1 MDFDQDIMNSSAG
14 FTPEYRKAY
23 IWSLVLH
30 AAGIDHLMMRQEN
43 VWHLLVHETIAE
55 SAKLEIAAYEEE
67 NRNWPPPQEEP
78 QDHILSDQSSPP
90 TVALMGGLLL
100 FFQVTGPWSQSS
112 KWFQVGAVNAARI
125 LENHEWWRIVTG
137 LTLHADIVHVV
148 GNVLFGGILIHYI
161 CKIFG
166 SGSGVALVL
175 ATGVA
180 GNFINVLMRGGDH
193 RAVGFSTAVFGA
205 VGLLSGFRVK
215 KGSYQKIIMPLGAGL
230 GLLAMLGSEGE
241 RTDLGA
247 HFWGLATGVVTGLFF
262 ARKIEWLKTLVT
274 FGRQSLLL
282 AGSVIFILTS
292 WFVAMY

>member
-1 MDFDQDIMNSSAG
+1 MNSSAG

-30 AAGIDHLMMRQEN
+30 SAGIEHLMMQQEN
-43 VWHLLVHETIAE
+43 VWHLMVPETIAE

-67 NRNWPPPQEEP
+67 NINWPPPQEEP
-78 QDHILSDQSSPP
+78 QEHILSAQSSPP
-90 TVALMGGLLL
+90 TVALMGALLL
-100 FFQVTGPWSQSS
+100 FFQITGPWSYGS
-112 KWFQVGAVNAARI
+112 KWFQAGAVDATRI
-125 LENHEWWRIVTG
+125 LENNEWWRIVTG
-137 LTLHADIVHVV
+137 LTLHADIVHVT
-148 GNVLFGGILIHYI
+148 GNVIFGGILIHYI

-175 ATGVA
+175 STGVI
-180 GNFINVLMRGGDH
+180 GNLINVLMRGGDH

-205 VGLLSGFRVK
+205 VGLMSGFRVK

-247 HFWGLATGVVTGLFF
+247 HFWGLAVGVVTGLFF
-262 ARKIEWLKTLVT
+262 ASKKEWLKTLVT
-274 FGRQSLLL
+274 FRRQSLLL
-282 AGSVIFILTS
+282 AGSIFFIVAT
-292 WFVAMY
+292 WCVAMY